1 MVRAAPHF
9 AREVTMARTAQVS
22 TSDVLEQVPLLSG
35 LSNRDRNRLAKSM
48 KELTFPAGKQIV
60 VEGKRGVGFFII
72 VDGNA
77 AVTIGGREIRMLG
90 PGDYFGEMALVHG
103 EERSA
108 TVTADSE
115 LRCLTMTSWVFKG
128 FVADHPNVAWELVQT
143 LARRLRQSETR

>member
-1 MVRAAPHF
+1 
-9 AREVTMARTAQVS
+9 MARTAQVS

-35 LSNRDRNRLAKSM
+35 ISQRDRKRLAKSM

-60 VEGKRGVGFFII
+60 VEGGAV
-72 VDGNA
+72 
-77 AVTIGGREIRMLG
+77 VTIGGREVRMLG

-128 FVADHPNVAWELVQT
+128 FVTDHPNVAWELVQT
-143 LARRLRQSETR
+143 LARRLRESETR

>member
-1 MVRAAPHF
+1 
-9 AREVTMARTAQVS
+9 MARSAQVS

-35 LSNRDRNRLAKSM
+35 LSKRDRTRLSRSM
-48 KELTFPAGKQIV
+48 KEISFPRGREIV

-72 VDGNA
+72 LEGGA
-77 AVTIGGREIRMLG
+77 AVTIGGREVRMLG

-108 TVTADSE
+108 TVTADSD

-143 LARRLRQSETR
+143 LARRLRESETR